1 MEVLGMDLR
10 PTLQGYNVLQFLQS
24 LQRNQWLQKSE
35 LFLALFPIFT
45 VFISVVS
52 AVSLLVSAAAYPL
65 TCLSSL
71 VAF

>member
-1 MEVLGMDLR
+1 MEVLGTDLHR
-10 PTLQGYNVLQFLQS
+10 TLQGYNVLQFLQS
-24 LQRNQWLQKSE
+24 LQRNQWTKKSE
-35 LFLALFPIFT
+35 LFLALFLIFAI
-45 VFISVVS
+45 FISVVS